1 MAEKLAA
8 LFPWLDPQIL
18 TVFLAALPVTELRGS
33 IPFAIFALELPWYE
47 AFLWSL
53 LGNMIPIPIILVML
67 DPAQRLIS
75 KWSYGDRFFRWL
87 FARSRRK
94 GGKVEK
100 YGVIGLTLFVAI
112 PLPVT
117 GAWTGSVI
125 AYVFDIKF
133 KHALLAISA
142 GVLIAGTII
151 TLSCE
156 LGIGFFEIIKQLIT
170 SIW

>member
-8 LFPWLDPQIL
+8 IFPWLDQHIL
-18 TVFLAALPVTELRGS
+18 VAFLSALPITELRGA
-33 IPFAIFALELPWYE
+33 IPFAIFILKMPWHE

-53 LGNMIPIPIILVML
+53 LGNIIPIPIILLLL

-75 KWSYGDRFFRWL
+75 RWSYGDRFFRWL

-100 YGVIGLTLFVAI
+100 YGVIGLTMFVAV

-117 GAWTGSVI
+117 GAWTGAAI
-125 AYVFDIKF
+125 AYIFGIKF
-133 KHALLAISA
+133 KHALLAIIA
-142 GVLIAGTII
+142 GVIIAGTLV

-156 LGIGFFEIIKQLIT
+156 LGLGFSELIRRLINA
-170 SIW
+170 IW